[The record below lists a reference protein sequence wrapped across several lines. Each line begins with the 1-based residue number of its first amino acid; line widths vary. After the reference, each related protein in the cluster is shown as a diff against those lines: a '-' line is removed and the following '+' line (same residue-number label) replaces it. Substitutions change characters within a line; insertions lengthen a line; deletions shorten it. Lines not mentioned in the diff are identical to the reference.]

1 MRLERL
7 TINFFL
13 TVNTTI
19 THVIVQYIYIPPGK
33 WETSLLSPYHNSIAY
48 HHKHNYLSNK

>member
-13 TVNTTI
+13 TFNTTI
-19 THVIVQYIYIPPGK
+19 THVIVQYIRCNGK
-33 WETSLLSPYHNSIAY
+33 NSNNAITY
-48 HHKHNYLSNK
+48 VFMLVMF